1 MVKKYLHKLLHKQHY
16 WRTINF
22 DELSEIY
29 AATMMRSLAISMVG
43 IFIPVYLY
51 KLGYSITL
59 IFIVFAAYFSSRV
72 VLDFVSAFT
81 TARIGPKHTMIIGQ
95 ALQITSS
102 ALFLTLPAIHWPLLL
117 VGGVWG
123 SAASFYFIPFHI
135 DLSKIKHKNHGG
147 KELGYVQIME
157 KIGQVLGPIIGGIV
171 ATMFSPRYIFLVSI
185 VMLIAG
191 LWPLFRTAEPVQLKQ
206 KLDYKTFPLH
216 KVRMNIPAYIG
227 LNIENTFCL
236 MLWPLFLAIFVLP
249 GNAVFAKVGALLSIS
264 VVASILA
271 ARAIGQTVDNK
282 KGRVLLRYSATINAL
297 VYLVRLIVVN
307 YPMALVTNIAN
318 EAVTMGYRL
327 PFTKGFYDQADDL
340 PGYRIVYISSMEV
353 IGCIAKATAWWFL
366 VALSTILSPRTVIT
380 VGFAIAAAASLL
392 IMTEKFDSLNYNTGK
407 GQNG

>member
-1 MVKKYLHKLLHKQHY
+1 MVKKYLNKLIHRQHY

-51 KLGYSITL
+51 KLSYSITF
-59 IFIVFAAYFSSRV
+59 IFMVFASYFSARI
-72 VLDFVSAFT
+72 VLDLAAAFT

-95 ALQITSS
+95 VLQIASS
-102 ALFLTLPAIHWPLLL
+102 ALFMTLPIVHWPILV

-157 KIGQVLGPIIGGIV
+157 KIGQVLGPVIGGLV
-171 ATMFSPRYIFLVSI
+171 ATVFSPRYIFVISI

-191 LWPLFRTAEPVQLKQ
+191 LWPLFRTAEPVQTKQ
-206 KLDYKTFPLH
+206 VLDYGTFPLH
-216 KVRMNIPAYIG
+216 KIRKNIPANIG
-227 LNIENTFCL
+227 LNIENTLCL
-236 MLWPLFLAIFVLP
+236 MLWPLFLAMFVLP
-249 GNAVFAKVGALLSIS
+249 GNTVFAKVGGLLSIS
-264 VVASILA
+264 VIASIFA
-271 ARAIGQTVDNK
+271 ARAIGQTVDNN
-282 KGRVLLRYSATINAL
+282 KGRILLRYSAFINAI
-297 VYLVRLIVVN
+297 VYFLRLMVIN
-307 YPMALVTNIAN
+307 YPMALVTNIIN
-318 EAVTMGYRL
+318 EIVTTGYRL
-327 PFTKGFYDQADDL
+327 PYTKGFYDQADDL

-353 IGCIAKATAWWFL
+353 IGCIGKSTIWWLL
-366 VALSTILSPRTVIT
+366 VVLSTILSPRTVIT
-380 VGFAIAAAASLL
+380 IGFAIATIASLM
-392 IMTEKFDSLNYNTGK
+392 IMTEKFESLDYNIGK